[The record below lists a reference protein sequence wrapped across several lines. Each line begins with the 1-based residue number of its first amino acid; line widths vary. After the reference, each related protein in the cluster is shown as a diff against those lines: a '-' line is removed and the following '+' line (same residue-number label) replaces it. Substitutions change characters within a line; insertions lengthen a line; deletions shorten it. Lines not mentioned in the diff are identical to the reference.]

1 MCYMVGISLCEYVTL
16 VRDHGPSRYV
26 IRSQNFNFSF
36 LLWKNL
42 SVEQSRVV
50 RLVEN
55 RIFHRLDFERSPLIN
70 ARIFFDQSS
79 SPYGDKKKKKIN

>member
-36 LLWKNL
+36 LLLKNL
-42 SVEQSRVV
+42 SLE
-50 RLVEN
+50 L
-55 RIFHRLDFERSPLIN
+55 F
-70 ARIFFDQSS
+70 A
-79 SPYGDKKKKKIN
+79 